1 MENIKQYIQNNP
13 NTIHY
18 MLLILIAVTMSVVV
32 SFVVVMIYRTYKAKR
47 DRFKVAISQN
57 SFVLEQKDN
66 LSKWIKNTEKRMKKN
81 NIKVKVK
88 RYILISVSSFFIA
101 FFLGLKLFENLTAAI
116 LFAVIFFIVPE
127 YLISLYEDTQNKR
140 TEEQLVLAIKYY
152 TSESFQ
158 GRHMQKIFATISTK
172 IGDPVGRY
180 FSDCYYEMITGI
192 HVDTSLSRLA
202 SRFNTYYGK
211 MFVQL
216 IHQSK
221 TNRNCIELMTE
232 LLAKLEDHIELTRTN
247 KTNIAT
253 ERLQAFLMSMMP
265 IPTYIFMSKLFPE
278 TAIFIKETYYGRLII
293 TLSFLSV
300 LAFILLDRFIRKV

>member
-1 MENIKQYIQNNP
+1 MESIRLFIQNNP
-13 NTIHY
+13 NIIHSLT
-18 MLLILIAVTMSVVV
+18 LLIIAVALSITVGLL
-32 SFVVVMIYRTYKAKR
+32 FILIYRLYKSKR
-47 DRFKVAISQN
+47 DRFKAAIGQN
-57 SFVLEQKDN
+57 NFILEQKDN
-66 LSKWIKNTEKRMKKN
+66 LSKWIKSTEKRIKKSN
-81 NIKVKVK
+81 LKIKVK
-88 RYILISVSSFFIA
+88 RYLLISVSSFFIA
-101 FFLGLKLFENLTAAI
+101 FFMGIKLFENLTASI
-116 LFAVIFFIVPE
+116 LFAIVFFIVPE
-127 YLISLYEDTQNKR
+127 YLISLYEDNLNKK

-158 GRHMQKIFATISTK
+158 GRPMQKTIATIANK

-180 FSDCYYEMITGI
+180 FSDCYYEIITGI
-192 HVDTSLSRLA
+192 RVDTALSKLA

-221 TNRNCIELMTE
+221 TNRNCVELMTD
-232 LLAKLEDHIELTRTN
+232 LLSKLEGHIELTRTN

-265 IPTYIFMSKLFPE
+265 IPAYIFMSRMFPE
-278 TAIFIKETYYGRLII
+278 TAIFIKDTYYGRLII

-300 LAFILLDRFIRKV
+300 LVFILLDRFIRKV

>member
-1 MENIKQYIQNNP
+1 MENIKLYIQNNP

-18 MLLILIAVTMSVVV
+18 LLLILIAITISIIF
-32 SFVVVMIYRTYKAKR
+32 SFLIVQTYKLYKSKR
-47 DRFKVAISQN
+47 DRFKATISQN
-57 SFVLEQKDN
+57 SFVIEQRDN
-66 LSKWIKNTEKRMKKN
+66 LSKWIKSTEKRIKKN
-81 NIKVKVK
+81 NLKIKVK
-88 RYILISVSSFFIA
+88 RYLIISVSSFFIA
-101 FFLGLKLFENLTAAI
+101 FFLGIKLFQNLTAAI
-116 LFAVIFFIVPE
+116 LFAIIFFIVPE
-127 YLISLYEDTQNKR
+127 YLVSLYEDNLNKK

-158 GRHMQKIFATISTK
+158 GRPMQKIIATISNK
-172 IGDPVGRY
+172 IGDPVGRH

-192 HVDTSLSRLA
+192 HVDTCLSRLA
-202 SRFNTYYGK
+202 SKFNTYYGK

-221 TNRNCIELMTE
+221 TNRNCVELMTE
-232 LLAKLEDHIELTRTN
+232 LLAKLENHIELSRTN

-265 IPTYIFMSKLFPE
+265 IPAYIGMSKLFPE
-278 TAIFIKETYYGRLII
+278 TTIFIRDTYYGRLII